1 MSSDKIKGLVLFV
14 KTDKGVFE
22 VVLNDAEKKELFKV
36 INQYQIKLVN
46 KDVSE
51 IIKT

>member
-1 MSSDKIKGLVLFV
+1 MADKIKGLVVFV

-22 VVLNDAEKKELFKV
+22 VVLSSTVKKEVLKLIDGYGIV
-36 INQYQIKLVN
+36 LVN

-51 IIKT
+51 IIKI